1 MYRESYGAA
10 RWNAANDAIWR
21 PPTDVYET
29 EDAVAVVIEI
39 AGLGPSDYE
48 ILLRGRTLVVV
59 GERRDQAEKL
69 AYQQM
74 EIRHG
79 KFRTQ
84 VHLPWALEGT
94 GQVATY
100 ENGFLKITLPKA
112 KARRVLVRAAG
123 EPAADA
129 EPRGPSIEVI
139 ASGDSGESGDASKG
153 EQS

>member
-1 MYRESYGAA
+1 MYRENYGSP
-10 RWNAANDAIWR
+10 RWTAANETIWR

-29 EDAVAVVIEI
+29 EDSVAVVIEI
-39 AGLGPSDYE
+39 AGLGHNDYE

-59 GERRDQAEKL
+59 GERRDPAEKL

-79 KFRTQ
+79 KFRTE

-94 GQVATY
+94 GQEASY
-100 ENGFLKITLPKA
+100 ENGFLKIILPKA
-112 KARRVLVRAAG
+112 KVRRVPVRTAS
-123 EPAADA
+123 EPATERDEQAA
-129 EPRGPSIEVI
+129 PGQ
-139 ASGDSGESGDASKG
+139 GTESNEG